1 MLRRGQ
7 PILAGAS
14 AAAASPVVAGRQPV
28 ARGVSP
34 EGVLQ
39 GLLVPR
45 KTSRSA
51 NQRQEARHYQLTDS
65 CTVSV
70 QAGECVA
77 KVVNMSR
84 RGLAVEMPLEA
95 SIGERVAVLF
105 DGFEAIEGRIVW
117 RRDNRMGIDLGEPKI
132 DLTPV
137 R

>member
-7 PILAGAS
+7 SILAGAS
-14 AAAASPVVAGRQPV
+14 APAASRVVAGKQPV

-34 EGVLQ
+34 EGVLK

-84 RGLAVEMPLEA
+84 RGLAIEMSLEA
-95 SIGERVAVLF
+95 SIGEPVAILF

-132 DLTPV
+132 DLTPA